1 MDTVE
6 KVATGV
12 ALLLVLTI
20 VLGLMSHLVK

>member
-20 VLGLMSHLVK
+20 VLGPMSHSVK